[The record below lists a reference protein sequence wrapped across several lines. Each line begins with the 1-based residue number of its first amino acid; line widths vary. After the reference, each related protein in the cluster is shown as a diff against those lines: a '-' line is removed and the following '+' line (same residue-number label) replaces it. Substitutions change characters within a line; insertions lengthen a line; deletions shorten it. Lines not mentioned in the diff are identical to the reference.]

1 MARDYSCLIW
11 KIGARMTAS
20 EVTEKLAQARQHLA
34 AGKFDLVQSVAGSV
48 CRDGPLPGSGT
59 SEMLHLQGIAALARG
74 DTSQAAEFMDR
85 ACRAGL
91 PAFELLSDHGL
102 LLFRLGR
109 MQAATE
115 KLHAALLQKPED
127 FRLRYVLAR
136 AYYTLN
142 RHQAASL
149 ECTTILAQ
157 RPDMA
162 DARKLMGGIAY
173 ASRRYDLALSHFLP
187 LLAAGPDSAHLRNNV
202 GICLSALGRHAEA
215 LTHFRRALALKPDFI
230 AAMSNMLF
238 CLIHDESATQQ
249 DLLAAHQ
256 AFGRALAP
264 LAAQHRPHA
273 NTRDTQRPLKLG
285 FVSADLWNHPVAVLL
300 LGVFAELDKERF
312 QIHVYYNNVVE
323 DSMSMKLRSLC
334 HAWHGV
340 AAMGDE
346 QLEELVRAEEID
358 ILLDL
363 SGHTAGNRLP
373 LFARKPA
380 PVQASWIGY
389 PATTGL
395 DAMDYYLAD
404 RFMAPPGEDDPWV
417 TEKIVRL
424 PAVCRFVPESSAP
437 PANALPAMAAGVFTF
452 ASFNRPEKLGDAVLA
467 LWARVLAAVPHS
479 RLLLGAIYN
488 DETLAALT
496 RKFEALGVG
505 SDRLVFRR
513 QADVLAYL
521 RLHHEVDMIL
531 DTFPY
536 SGGTTSAH
544 AIWMGVPS
552 LTMSGTSMS
561 SRQTAALM
569 QHMGLPQFVVKNE
582 NQFVENAAYW
592 TTHLDELNGIR
603 TSLRERILK
612 SPLLDAKPVARG
624 VERALLSMWQRWCDD
639 SAPESFEVF

>member
-1 MARDYSCLIW
+1 MVIAPCFIW
-11 KIGARMTAS
+11 KIDADMTTA

-34 AGKFDLVQSVAGSV
+34 AGKSELVASLCRDWPLAGS
-48 CRDGPLPGSGT
+48 DT
-59 SEMLHLQGIAALARG
+59 SAMLHLKGIVALAG
-74 DTSQAAEFMDR
+74 GELSQAAEFMER
-85 ACRAGL
+85 ACHAGL
-91 PAFELLSDHGL
+91 PTYELLSDHGL

-109 MQAATE
+109 MHVAAE
-115 KLHAALLQKPED
+115 KLHAALLLKPED
-127 FRLRYVLAR
+127 FRLRYMLAR
-136 AYYTLN
+136 AYYALN
-142 RHQAASL
+142 RNQAASL
-149 ECTTILAQ
+149 ECQTILAEQ
-157 RPDMA
+157 PDMVE
-162 DARKLMGGIAY
+162 ARKLMGGIAY

-215 LTHFRRALALKPDFI
+215 LTHFRRALEIKPDFI
-230 AAMSNMLF
+230 VAMSNLLF

-264 LAAQHRPHA
+264 LAARRPPHV
-273 NTRDTQRPLKLG
+273 NTRHSQRPIKLG

-300 LGVFAELDKERF
+300 LGVLAELDKERF
-312 QIHVYYNNVVE
+312 RIHVYYNNVVE
-323 DSMSMKLRSLC
+323 DAMSTKLRSLC

-340 AAMGDE
+340 AAMSDE
-346 QLEELVRAEEID
+346 ELESLVRAEEID

-373 LFARKPA
+373 VFARKPA

-404 RFMAPPGEDDPWV
+404 RFMAPPGEDDPWL

-424 PAVCRFVPESSAP
+424 PAICRFVPEPDAP
-437 PANALPAMAAGVFTF
+437 PANALPAMTAGVFTF
-452 ASFNRPEKLGDAVLA
+452 ASFNRPEKLGDTVLA
-467 LWARVLAAVPHS
+467 LWARALAAVPHA

-488 DETLAALT
+488 DETLVALT
-496 RKFEALGVG
+496 RRFEALGVG

-521 RLHHEVDMIL
+521 RLHHEVDLIL
-531 DTFPY
+531 DAFPY

-552 LTMSGTSMS
+552 LTLTGASMS
-561 SRQTAALM
+561 SRQTATLL
-569 QHMGLPQFVVKNE
+569 QHLGLPQFVAKNE
-582 NQFVENAAYW
+582 NQFVANAVYW

-603 TSLRERILK
+603 TSLRERILN

-624 VERALLSMWQRWCDD
+624 VERAFFAMWQRWCDGA
-639 SAPESFEVF
+639 APESFEVF